1 MGQWITMCQDIRSNK
16 VEQVILACEV
26 EIPFDLRYEW
36 YFGIL
41 GVSRRI
47 SKKELKTQWLSRK

>member
-1 MGQWITMCQDIRSNK
+1 MGQWIMMCQDIRSNK

-41 GVSRRI
+41 GVL
-47 SKKELKTQWLSRK
+47 EGYLKRN